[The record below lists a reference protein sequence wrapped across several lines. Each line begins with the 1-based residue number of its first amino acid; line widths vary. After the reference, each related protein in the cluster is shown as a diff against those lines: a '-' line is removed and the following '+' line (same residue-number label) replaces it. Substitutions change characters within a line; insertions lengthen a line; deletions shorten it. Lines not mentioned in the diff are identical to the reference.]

1 MSMYYFYSEDKQIK
15 ELLFSNQGWTK
26 EMQSFDEMLSWKMF
40 HIKDGLKKK
49 KKNQKT
55 QKQHQDKRPR
65 LEN

>member
-49 KKNQKT
+49 KKPENPKT
-55 QKQHQDKRPR
+55 TSG
-65 LEN
+65 